1 MYTACKGE
9 FRDVQS
15 DTYAKPFLHFF
26 FFFLS
31 FSNMFFFSF
40 VFRTGNG
47 SVQCVINPFGRAV
60 GWRTII
66 EVGCRLFTI
75 VG

>member
-26 FFFLS
+26 FFF
-31 FSNMFFFSF
+31 FCHFQTCFFFRLSSEQVMG
-40 VFRTGNG
+40 VFNALSTPSAGLWAG
-47 SVQCVINPFGRAV
+47 
-60 GWRTII
+60 
-66 EVGCRLFTI
+66 ELL
-75 VG
+75 